1 MYTFRFLHSMYVLLY
16 HFRSVELPSK
26 SLREQMTRKQKVKEA
41 EIPLI
46 VTLLILNIEQGLS
59 LERLQ

>member
-1 MYTFRFLHSMYVLLY
+1 MYVLLY